1 MVEIFDFI
9 SLIMADILKALH
21 FIVPNY
27 GWSIVLLTLLIKLV
41 LFPTA
46 ISQTRSLEV
55 SKVLQPKLKELHEKY
70 RDHPEELNR
79 RMLELYREYK
89 VNPLSGCLT
98 LLIQIPI
105 LFALFALLRSPEKFG
120 LVAKPGGPPFNGETF
135 LGLSLMA
142 KGNPK
147 NIIGSLG
154 NLILAVLAAMTTY
167 LQQKMT
173 TPSAASTDSTTD
185 SMVSMQAAFL
195 YFMPIFFGF
204 ITFTMEAAIGIYW
217 VAQSVIGILQ
227 QIVITRFFVRPIK
240 PEPEAAAKPKR
251 RKQ

>member
-1 MVEIFDFI
+1 
-9 SLIMADILKALH
+9 MADILKVLH

-27 GWSIVLLTLLIKLV
+27 GWAIVLLTFLIKLA

-55 SKVLQPKLKELHEKY
+55 SKVIQPKLKELQEKY
-70 RDHPEELNR
+70 RDNPEELNR

-89 VNPLSGCLT
+89 VNPLGGCLT

-120 LVAKPGGPPFNGETF
+120 VTLKDEYF
-135 LGLSLMA
+135 LGLLLMA
-142 KGNPK
+142 KGDPH
-147 NIIGSLG
+147 NIPGSIG
-154 NLILAVLAAMTTY
+154 NLILAALAAVTTY
-167 LQQKMT
+167 IQQKMT
-173 TPSAASTDSTTD
+173 APATTATETAAS
-185 SMVSMQAAFL
+185 MQSFFL

-217 VAQSVIGILQ
+217 VAQSVITILQ
-227 QIVITRFFVRPIK
+227 QAIITKFFVRPIK
-240 PEPEAAAKPKR
+240 AEPKASVRPKR
-251 RKQ
+251 KNGTGR

>member
-1 MVEIFDFI
+1 MVKIFDFL

-27 GWSIVLLTLLIKLV
+27 GWAIVLLTFLIKLA

-55 SKVLQPKLKELHEKY
+55 SKVIQPKLKELQEKY
-70 RDHPEELNR
+70 RDNPEELNR

-89 VNPLSGCLT
+89 VNPLGGCLT
-98 LLIQIPI
+98 LIIQIPI

-120 LVAKPGGPPFNGETF
+120 VTLKNEHF
-135 LGLSLMA
+135 LGLLLMA
-142 KGNPK
+142 KGDPH
-147 NIIGSLG
+147 NIPGSVG
-154 NLILAVLAAMTTY
+154 NLILAVLAAVTTY
-167 LQQKMT
+167 IQQKITAPAT
-173 TPSAASTDSTTD
+173 TTAAEGAAS
-185 SMVSMQAAFL
+185 MQSFFL

-217 VAQSVIGILQ
+217 VAQSVITILQ
-227 QIVITRFFVRPIK
+227 QGIITKFFVPPIK
-240 PEPEAAAKPKR
+240 TEPKTSVRPKR
-251 RKQ
+251 KNGTGR